1 MEYRGGGA
9 IGFINKFIN
18 SEIEGIYWFF
28 PVIFSVYLAM
38 PVLSLLKDNRKILF
52 YLAGTGFVLKSF
64 LPEFLGYFGI
74 HWNGYIAMDMLGGY
88 LLYAVIGYLAA
99 TTDFTKKQRAAI
111 YVAGFL
117 GAALRYVVTLC
128 FSFKNGIVDHTMFSY
143 NGYYTVFLALAVFV
157 FIKYSPICD
166 ILAENP
172 KAVSVLK
179 IVSSCS
185 LGVYLIHMF
194 VYRFLAR
201 FMEPYG
207 WEWRVLVPIAI
218 YLLSLGITYL
228 LKKIPIVKYI
238 VP

>member
-1 MEYRGGGA
+1 MRFGLLSPPRFAVFSLGIPRGGA

-128 FSFKNGIVDHTMFSY
+128 FSFKT
-143 NGYYTVFLALAVFV
+143 
-157 FIKYSPICD
+157 
-166 ILAENP
+166 
-172 KAVSVLK
+172 
-179 IVSSCS
+179 VSSIILCS
-185 LGVYLIHMF
+185 ATTDIIPSF
-194 VYRFLAR
+194 WRSRFL
-201 FMEPYG
+201 F
-207 WEWRVLVPIAI
+207 L
-218 YLLSLGITYL
+218 
-228 LKKIPIVKYI
+228 
-238 VP
+238 